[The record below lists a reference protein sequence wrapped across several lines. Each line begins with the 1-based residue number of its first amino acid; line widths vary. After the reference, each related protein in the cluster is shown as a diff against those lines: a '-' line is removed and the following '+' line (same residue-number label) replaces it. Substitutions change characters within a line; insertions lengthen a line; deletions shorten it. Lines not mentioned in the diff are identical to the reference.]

1 MKKSPARR
9 AMAPSDQGKRHT
21 RSHAW
26 DKQLATIG
34 RLIREQR
41 LRKGLSQERLA
52 AAATLGRS
60 YFGALERGEV
70 SFSVITAMKIALAL
84 EVEVA
89 TLFPTM
95 NELAEDWQEAES
107 NGATVDNA
115 PLGLKPGV
123 KPLLGVRAGE
133 TRTRGVPGDAQ
144 GEQGSGSKVEEI
156 EGRSTLV
163 GTGVAAR
170 ITGVN
175 RRTIGRW
182 VKSGILTAELVESS
196 EGRLTAVFK
205 RDDIMR
211 VAERIRRERES

>member
-9 AMAPSDQGKRHT
+9 AMAPSDQGKRQT
-21 RSHAW
+21 RSDTW

-52 AAATLGRS
+52 AAANLGRA

-70 SFSVITAMKIALAL
+70 AFSVITAMKIASAL

-89 TLFPTM
+89 TLFPAM
-95 NELAEDWQEAES
+95 NEFAEDSQEAKS
-107 NGATVDNA
+107 NGETRDN
-115 PLGLKPGV
+115 PRLGLKPGV

-133 TRTRGVPGDAQ
+133 TVIRGEAAESQ
-144 GEQGSGSKVEEI
+144 GEQVSGSKVEENK
-156 EGRSTLV
+156 GRSTLV

-170 ITGVN
+170 MTGVN

-182 VKSGILTAELVESS
+182 VKSGVLRAELVESS

-205 RDDIMR
+205 RDDIVR
-211 VAERIRRERES
+211 VAKRIQRERES